1 MRQPTI
7 TEVSTAVHSTR
18 EHADYARALDT
29 LLAEHRVSAQ
39 PSFVDGSTF
48 VLQSGSGT
56 PVLFVHGTPATSAV
70 FLPLLSALHDVRA
83 HLVDRPGHG
92 LSAAFDYDRVTDL
105 RAHAVRFLES
115 VLDSLG
121 LGRVVLA
128 GSSLGG
134 LWSLWLALDRPQR
147 VSAVVQLGAPPGLLS
162 PRVPFLIGALSVPW
176 IARTLRRLDPPTPA
190 SARRMLGLM
199 GNPAGRTSEAMA
211 DAIACGM
218 RLPTFDHGC
227 ARLTQRFVRFPG
239 RFAHRNLWLDEHD
252 LRRMTQPVL
261 FLWGARDFVGGP
273 DLGRRAVAALP
284 DARLVECGEGHLPWL
299 HEPTPYAAALS
310 DFAHRVT

>member
-1 MRQPTI
+1 MRQPTV
-7 TEVSTAVHSTR
+7 TEASTTIHTTR

-29 LLAEHRVSAQ
+29 LLADHDMSAQ

-70 FLPLLSALHDVRA
+70 FVPLLSTLHDVRA

-121 LGRVVLA
+121 LDRVVLA

-147 VSAVVQLGAPPGLLS
+147 VSGVVQLGAPPGLLS

-176 IARTLRRLDPPTPA
+176 IAKMMRRLDPPTPA

-199 GNPAGRTSEAMA
+199 GNPAGRASEAMV
-211 DAIACGM
+211 DALACGM
-218 RLPTFDHGC
+218 RLPTFDRGC
-227 ARLTQRFVRFPG
+227 ARLMQRFVRFPG
-239 RFAHRNLWLDEHD
+239 RFAHRNLWLDERD
-252 LRRMTQPVL
+252 LGRITQPVL
-261 FLWGARDFVGGP
+261 FLWGARDFVGGAH
-273 DLGRRAVAALP
+273 LGRRAAAAMP
-284 DARLVECGEGHLPWL
+284 NARLVECGEGHLPWL
-299 HEPTPYAAALS
+299 HEPAPYAAALS
-310 DFAHRVT
+310 EFAQRVT

>member
-1 MRQPTI
+1 MRQPTVI
-7 TEVSTAVHSTR
+7 EASSTVHSTR
-18 EHADYARALDT
+18 EHEDHARAVDL
-29 LLAEHRVSAQ
+29 LLAELHVSAQ
-39 PSFVDGSTF
+39 PSFVDGTF

-70 FLPLLSALHDVRA
+70 FLPLVSSLHGVRA

-92 LSAAFDYDRVTDL
+92 LSAAFDYDQVTDL

-121 LGRVVLA
+121 LDRVVLA

-147 VSAVVQLGAPPGLLS
+147 VSGVVQLGAPPGLLS

-176 IARTLRRLDPPTPA
+176 LAKTLRHLDPPTRA

-199 GNPAGRTSEAMA
+199 GNPAGRTSDAMA
-211 DAIACGM
+211 DAIASAM
-218 RLPTFDHGC
+218 RVTTFDRGC
-227 ARLTQRFVRFPG
+227 ARLIQRFVRFPG
-239 RFAHRNLWLDEHD
+239 RFARRDLWLDEHD
-252 LRRMTQPVL
+252 LARVTQPVL
-261 FLWGARDFVGGP
+261 FLWGTGDFVGGAH
-273 DLGRRAVAALP
+273 LGRRAVAAMP
-284 DARLVECGEGHLPWL
+284 HAHLVECGEGHLPWL
-299 HEPTPYAAALS
+299 HEPAPYAAALS
-310 DFAHRVT
+310 EFAQRVS